1 MWGDFTDHQGTQTR
15 SAASLTKVATT
26 IAVLTEFEPD
36 YRFTTEIYGVG
47 QAINGTWQGD
57 LIINSEGNPMMVWEE
72 GFALAH
78 GLEDL
83 GIKRIE
89 GNLIVVGN
97 LFMNYQSDPQVAG
110 NLLKQSFNSNNW
122 PPQASQVYGVMAS
135 KLPKP
140 QLAITGQVK
149 LSDQLP
155 ANSKLLLSHKSLKLQ
170 EIIRQMNIHSNNKI
184 AEMLA
189 DRVGGGPAVA
199 QTAATLTQV
208 PPGEIKLIN
217 GSGLGVDN
225 RISPRAACG
234 MFLALEKQLQPYNLT
249 VGDLFPVGNK
259 DRNVGTMEDR
269 RIPPGVAIKTGTLR
283 EVSALA
289 GLIPDQ
295 ERGSVCFAII
305 NGGSGKIPYLRG
317 QQDNFLQNLT
327 QNWTIED
334 AFLDGVPSEQ
344 LGDRDRLTLF

>member
-1 MWGDFTDHQGTQTR
+1 VT
-15 SAASLTKVATT
+15 
-26 IAVLTEFEPD
+26 
-36 YRFTTEIYGVG
+36 
-47 QAINGTWQGD
+47 
-57 LIINSEGNPMMVWEE
+57 
-72 GFALAH
+72 
-78 GLEDL
+78 
-83 GIKRIE
+83 
-89 GNLIVVGN
+89 
-97 LFMNYQSDPQVAG
+97 G

-122 PPQASQVYGVMAS
+122 PPQASQVYGAMGI

-140 QLAITGQVK
+140 QVAITGQVK

-155 ANSKLLLSHKSLKLQ
+155 ADGKLLLSHKSLKLQ

-189 DRVGGGPAVA
+189 YRVGGGPAVA
-199 QTAATLTQV
+199 QTAAKLTQV
-208 PPGEIKLIN
+208 PLGEIKLIN

-269 RIPPGVAIKTGTLR
+269 RIPQGVAIKTGTLR

-334 AFLDGVPSEQ
+334 AFLDGAPTEQ
-344 LGDRDRLTLF
+344 LGDRDRITLF